1 VTAAK
6 TTVPAAQACR
16 GMTGRMPS
24 EPVSAW
30 HNCILPSVDLQQGMP
45 KLHIP
50 SVTRLIKSVH
60 DRGRVYRANY
70 EDCRAEASKATS
82 ASSKAQWLLFAE
94 EWLKQAEAAEA
105 QHRRDAA
112 TAAVPAKRAR
122 PGDLQA
128 ARQQARP
135 LIRAL

>member
-1 VTAAK
+1 VDAK
-6 TTVPAAQACR
+6 SFR
-16 GMTGRMPS
+16 
-24 EPVSAW
+24 E
-30 HNCILPSVDLQQGMP
+30 
-45 KLHIP
+45 
-50 SVTRLIKSVH
+50 
-60 DRGRVYRANY
+60 NY
-70 EDCRAEASKATS
+70 EECRAEAAKATS
-82 ASSKAQWLLFAE
+82 PSSNAKWLLFAE